1 MFTISSDSPA
11 ADTTTPPTRAGK
23 HRRSVIALGAAS
35 LLVLSACTTNSDDD
49 SSTDTA
55 AATGTDAS
63 ESAGSEGADAIA
75 TAAVA
80 NADGDEVGTVEIS
93 APGGDDAGTTELS
106 VSFSGL
112 EPGMY
117 GMHVHTVGV
126 CEPDSTAPDDDSDD
140 PETGDFL
147 SAGGHLG
154 ADGHDHPDHGGDL
167 PALLVNENGEGRMTV
182 TTDRIEDSALLD
194 DDGSALIVHEDP
206 DNYGNIPER
215 YAPDG
220 PDEDTLSTGDAGGRQ
235 ACGVF
240 EAA

>member
-1 MFTISSDSPA
+1 MSTTTSHSPA
-11 ADTTTPPTRAGK
+11 TDSTRTS
-23 HRRSVIALGAAS
+23 RRNGAVNRRRGVIALGAAG
-35 LLVLSACTTNSDDD
+35 LLALSACTTDGDGDGNPPTD
-49 SSTDTA
+49 DTA
-55 AATGTDAS
+55 DAS
-63 ESAGSEGADAIA
+63 APIA
-75 TAAVA
+75 TASVK
-80 NADGDEVGTVEIS
+80 NAAGDDVGTAELS
-93 APGGDDAGTTELS
+93 APDGEDAGTTELK

-117 GMHVHTVGV
+117 GMHLHTVGA
-126 CEPDSTAPDDDSDD
+126 CEPDSTAPGDDSAD

-154 ADGHDHPDHGGDL
+154 SEGHEHPDHGGDL
-167 PALLVNENGEGRMTV
+167 PALLVNDNGEGHMTV
-182 TTDRIEDSALLD
+182 ATDRIEESVLLD
-194 DDGSALIVHEDP
+194 DDGSAIIVHDGP

-220 PDEDTLSTGDAGGRQ
+220 PDDDTLSTGDAGGRQ